1 MACRLA
7 SKCSQTVK
15 SVTCCAGFRSTTE
28 IILIPYGSH
37 ATCQYLNGTG
47 SWQVFRGR
55 EVRAWDFYLACVGR
69 ERKESFRCNVGTCT
83 VLFYPLLISYYRTHF
98 DDMFWHN
105 NQEVCVYVWCYSMYT
120 WKITFF
126 TSLFPFP
133 FTKVTPSPSPI
144 ASPYLSIS

>member
-69 ERKESFRCNVGTCT
+69 ERKESFQHSADQHRHLILLNGCYHSEYVFESNVHC
-83 VLFYPLLISYYRTHF
+83 YYR
-98 DDMFWHN
+98 MKYGRNWWHL
-105 NQEVCVYVWCYSMYT
+105 QSFTEFYT
-120 WKITFF
+120 NPKINFNC
-126 TSLFPFP
+126 
-133 FTKVTPSPSPI
+133 I
-144 ASPYLSIS
+144 CM